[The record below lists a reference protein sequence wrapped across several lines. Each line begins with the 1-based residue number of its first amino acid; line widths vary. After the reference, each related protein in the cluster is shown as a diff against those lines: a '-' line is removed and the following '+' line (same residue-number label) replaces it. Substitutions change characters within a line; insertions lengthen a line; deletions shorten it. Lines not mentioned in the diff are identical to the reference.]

1 MVDWARAREGRREG
15 RGSWVGSRDRRRG
28 QQAGGPGR
36 AGPWERASVWGP
48 VCGGTGVTGRCPL
61 ASGFCSAPWRAPG
74 SGLSRLWVRPGRG
87 LGRAAAPSAPSQTCG
102 TAGQLRLG
110 LMLPSAEWG
119 PSRAFRGLIPDRQPR
134 FPPRG
139 FWGAGRGPCRKQNL
153 RPNPDPKRNSHH
165 HLISFSRPAFF
176 QQIFVGL
183 CCGPAQLGAGHAVAA
198 EQTWPGHGAA
208 TWGRAS
214 QRQRR
219 DVGRGGGHVTW
230 ARPGPRWG
238 GPSVGWLCA
247 PLWSPESV
255 ICPSARGP

>member
-1 MVDWARAREGRREG
+1 M
-15 RGSWVGSRDRRRG
+15 
-28 QQAGGPGR
+28 
-36 AGPWERASVWGP
+36 
-48 VCGGTGVTGRCPL
+48 TGRCPL
-61 ASGFCSAPWRAPG
+61 ASGFCSAPWRALG

-87 LGRAAAPSAPSQTCG
+87 LGGAAAPSAPSQTCG

-119 PSRAFRGLIPDRQPR
+119 PSRAFRGLIPNRQPR

-198 EQTWPGHGAA
+198 EQTWPGHG
-208 TWGRAS
+208 RPNAS
-214 QRQRR
+214 
-219 DVGRGGGHVTW
+219 GVTW
-230 ARPGPRWG
+230 AVEGAMSPGP
-238 GPSVGWLCA
+238 GPVRAGVA
-247 PLWSPESV
+247 PLWGGSV
-255 ICPSARGP
+255 PLYGHLNQSSVHLPVAHSSGVLLDLPWWL